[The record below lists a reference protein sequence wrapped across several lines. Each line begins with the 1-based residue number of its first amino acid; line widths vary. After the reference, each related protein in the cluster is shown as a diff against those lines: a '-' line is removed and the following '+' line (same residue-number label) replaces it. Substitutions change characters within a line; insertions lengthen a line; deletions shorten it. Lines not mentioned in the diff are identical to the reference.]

1 MGMGGWALWGCLGRG
16 LWFLM
21 VLEGGEMGQET
32 GETAEKSTTYESTET
47 RELFDDSNDLF
58 ICKTTRIVKKRTTD
72 GGRLSIRIQV
82 FMETRHKTST
92 SSIRCDFI

>member
-32 GETAEKSTTYESTET
+32 GETAEKSTTYESTEVN
-47 RELFDDSNDLF
+47 L
-58 ICKTTRIVKKRTTD
+58 
-72 GGRLSIRIQV
+72 
-82 FMETRHKTST
+82 
-92 SSIRCDFI
+92 